1 MNAKIKDEQLGLLID
16 LQEIVQEIQK
26 LKQLKEK
33 IPKEIEHEHQVFE
46 KISDEIKQ
54 IEEKIKENQK
64 EQRSKEIETRS
75 AKDRLIVSK
84 EKLPSVKTNKE
95 YSALLHEIENLNSK
109 IDRQEDIE
117 LELMESIEENQKECK
132 KKLKE
137 KDAEEKKFL
146 DVKERKGEELE
157 KLNEVLEEELNQENE
172 LAGKVETKWL
182 KHYRNLV
189 GSRKG
194 SVVVAI
200 DKETC
205 GGCYQSLM
213 PQLSIEVRQ
222 NDSIITCPYCSR
234 FLFAKNATGVD

>member
-1 MNAKIKDEQLGLLID
+1 MNAEIKDKQLGLLID

-33 IPKEIEHEHQVFE
+33 IPKEIEHEHHVF
-46 KISDEIKQ
+46 KKTSDEIKQ
-54 IEEKIKENQK
+54 IEEKIKEVQK

-109 IDRQEDIE
+109 IDRQENIE
-117 LELMESIEENQKECK
+117 LELMESIEDSEKECK
-132 KKLKE
+132 NKLKE
-137 KDAEEKKFL
+137 RDAEEKKFL
-146 DVKERKGEELE
+146 DIKVRKGEELE

-194 SVVVAI
+194 SVVVTT
-200 DKETC
+200 DKDTC
-205 GGCYQSLM
+205 GGCHQSLM

-222 NDSIITCPYCSR
+222 NDSIIMCPYCSR
-234 FLFAKNATGVD
+234 FLFSKNATGVD